1 MVFDDVGDAGDA
13 LRIAKGALQLGIN
26 HGAAT
31 EASLYSYRDRICTLT
46 EIMQAAKHVAAG
58 LSRRCDELGADD
70 VDPLRQALAAASAQA
85 EQATM
90 ALKRAYDELTAA
102 QATLIPRVVEHT
114 VATW

>member
-1 MVFDDVGDAGDA
+1 MIFDDVRDAGDA
-13 LRIAKGALQLGIN
+13 LRIAKGALQLSIN

-70 VDPLRQALAAASAQA
+70 VDPLRQALAAGSAQA
-85 EQATM
+85 EQAAMT
-90 ALKRAYDELTAA
+90 LKRAYDELL
-102 QATLIPRVVEHT
+102 QLKPP
-114 VATW
+114 